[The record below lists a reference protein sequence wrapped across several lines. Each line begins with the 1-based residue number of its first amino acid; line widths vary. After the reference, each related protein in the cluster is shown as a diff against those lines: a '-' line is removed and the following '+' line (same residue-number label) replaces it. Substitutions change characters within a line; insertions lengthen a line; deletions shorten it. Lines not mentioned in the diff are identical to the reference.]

1 MNQLKSKEKIVMDR
15 KEEISSLTNK
25 LPELTK
31 K

>member
-15 KEEISSLTNK
+15 KEEISFLTNK